1 MSSTRIKSLD
11 AKLVNQI
18 AAGEIIERPASI
30 LKELIENSLDAG
42 ARVIQIDAEN
52 GGIKRLKITDDGH
65 GIGKEDL
72 ALALSRHAT
81 SKIASMEDLNQ
92 IATLGFRGEA
102 LPSIASVTRLTLTSR
117 TADASEAWQVSS
129 EGNNQISEPRPVA
142 HPTGTTIETLDLFYN
157 TPVRRKF
164 LKAETTELKHITH
177 LVRRMALASQG
188 TAFRFTHNGKIVLNL
203 APAEMSDGKRVQD
216 ICGKNFTENSRFV
229 NEQGDGKFLTG
240 WIGLPSFSRSQ
251 ADMQYFYL
259 NGRLIRDK
267 TIMHAV
273 RLAYQD
279 VLFHG
284 RHPVYVLSLTM
295 DPAEV
300 DVNVH
305 PTKHE
310 VRFRESRSIHQF
322 IYRSLK
328 AYVQSSVAEQP
339 PLQMSD
345 QLRMEKPS
353 PYPTQQQSLGR
364 LDQTRVNT
372 HIDSRAES
380 EGLRSASLNFQQPN
394 PSTFN
399 DQKVQATDNQS
410 GATHQ
415 AIQYQRHYSESSA
428 YPQKPSFMQVSEQ
441 HDVSEAAEES
451 EHKTHDTETDTAPLG
466 YALAQLHGVYILAQ
480 NKKGMVLVDIHAA
493 HERITYEHFKQKMST
508 DQIQQQPL
516 LVPVSVVVTEAEV
529 TAWEKQTDLFDRLKL
544 QIERLS
550 DDSLVVRAVPDILQN
565 ADIAQLVRDVLADII
580 ALGSSQRIESTM
592 HEVLSSMACHGS
604 VRANRKL
611 SLDEMNALLRQMEVT
626 ERSGQCNHGRPTW
639 IELSMSQLDGWFQRG
654 Q

>member
-1 MSSTRIKSLD
+1 MSKPRIKALD
-11 AKLVNQI
+11 PKLINQI

-30 LKELIENSLDAG
+30 LKELIENALDAG
-42 ARVIQIDAEN
+42 AKMIQIDAEN
-52 GGIKRLKITDDGH
+52 GGIKRLKITDDGQ
-65 GIGKEDL
+65 GISKQDL

-81 SKIASMEDLNQ
+81 SKIASMEDLHQ

-117 TADASEAWQVSS
+117 TPDSDEAWQVSS
-129 EGNNQISEPRPVA
+129 EGNNQISEPKPVA
-142 HPTGTTIETLDLFYN
+142 HPIGTTIETLDLFYN

-164 LKAETTELKHITH
+164 LKTETTELKHITQ
-177 LVRRMALASQG
+177 LVRQMALASQK

-203 APAEMSDGKRVQD
+203 APADMSDGRRVQD
-216 ICGKNFTENSRFV
+216 ICGKNFTENSRFI
-229 NEQGDGKFLTG
+229 NEVVEGKSLAG
-240 WIGLPSFSRSQ
+240 WVGLPSFSRSQ

-267 TIMHAV
+267 TIMHAI

-295 DPAEV
+295 DPAAV

-310 VRFRESRSIHQF
+310 VRFRESREIHQF
-322 IYRSLK
+322 LYRTIK
-328 AYVQSSVAEQP
+328 PYVQATATEQP
-339 PLQMSD
+339 ALQMSE
-345 QLRMEKPS
+345 QMRMEKPT
-353 PYPTQQQSLGR
+353 PYPTQQQSFGR
-364 LDQTRVNT
+364 LNNPTPAENAASLDFQNSST
-372 HIDSRAES
+372 IDS
-380 EGLRSASLNFQQPN
+380 
-394 PSTFN
+394 STIAKDGMISGDRQNTAAAQFN
-399 DQKVQATDNQS
+399 HSN
-410 GATHQ
+410 H
-415 AIQYQRHYSESSA
+415 
-428 YPQKPSFMQVSEQ
+428 YPQKPAFAKLAESDAYKTYEVSDSEQ
-441 HDVSEAAEES
+441 DMP
-451 EHKTHDTETDTAPLG
+451 PLG
-466 YALAQLHGVYILAQ
+466 YALAQLHGVYIIAQ
-480 NKKGMVLVDIHAA
+480 NQQGLILVDIHAA
-493 HERITYEHFKQKMST
+493 HERITYEKFKQQLSAE
-508 DQIQQQPL
+508 QIQQQPL
-516 LVPVSVVVTEAEV
+516 LVPVTVVVTPAEV
-529 TAWEKQTDLFDRLKL
+529 DAWERQNDLFDQLKL

-550 DDSLVVRAVPDILQN
+550 DETLVVRAVPDILQS

-580 ALGSSQRIESTM
+580 TLGNSQRIEETI

-611 SLDEMNALLRQMEVT
+611 TIDEMNALLRQMEFT

-639 IELSMSQLDGWFQRG
+639 MEFELKQIDSWFQRG

>member
-1 MSSTRIKSLD
+1 MSNTRIKARD

-30 LKELIENSLDAG
+30 LKELIENALDAG
-42 ARVIQIDAEN
+42 AKLIQIDAEN

-65 GIGKEDL
+65 GIGKQDL

-81 SKIASMEDLNQ
+81 SKIASMEDLTQ

-117 TADASEAWQVSS
+117 TVDADEAWQVSS
-129 EGNNQISEPRPVA
+129 EGNNQISAPRPVA
-142 HPTGTTIETLDLFYN
+142 HPIGTTIETLDLFYN

-164 LKAETTELKHITH
+164 LKAETTELKHITQ
-177 LVRRMALASQG
+177 LVRRMALASQK
-188 TAFRFTHNGKIVLNL
+188 TAFRFTHNGKIILNL
-203 APAEMSDGKRVQD
+203 APAEMSDGRRVQD

-229 NEQGDGKFLTG
+229 NEQGEGKFLTG
-240 WIGLPSFSRSQ
+240 WVGLPSFSRSQ

-267 TIMHAV
+267 TVMHAV

-295 DPAEV
+295 DPADV

-310 VRFRESRSIHQF
+310 VRFRESRDIHQF
-322 IYRSLK
+322 IYRSIK
-328 AYVQSSVAEQP
+328 AYVQASASEQP
-339 PLQMSD
+339 SMQMSD
-345 QLRMEKPS
+345 QMRVERPS
-353 PYPTQQQSLGR
+353 PYPTQQQSFGR
-364 LDQTRVNT
+364 LDQ
-372 HIDSRAES
+372 SSQS
-380 EGLRSASLNFQQPN
+380 EKAASLQFQN
-394 PSTFN
+394 PDSTSIEKLHGQTSN
-399 DQKVQATDNQS
+399 YIGSQS
-410 GATHQ
+410 
-415 AIQYQRHYSESSA
+415 
-428 YPQKPSFMQVSEQ
+428 YPQKPSFMNVEDATNSDEGSTGEVKAGTANKNS
-441 HDVSEAAEES
+441 DIEAENES
-451 EHKTHDTETDTAPLG
+451 APLG
-466 YALAQLHGVYILAQ
+466 YALAQLHGIYILAQ
-480 NKKGMVLVDIHAA
+480 NQQGLVLVDIHAA
-493 HERITYEHFKQKMST
+493 HERITYERLKQQISS

-516 LVPVSVVVTEAEV
+516 LVPVTVVVTEAEV
-529 TAWEKQTDLFDRLKL
+529 IAWENQTDLFDSLKL

-550 DDSLVVRAVPDILQN
+550 DETLVVRAIPDILQD
-565 ADIAQLVRDVLADII
+565 ADVAQLVRDVLADIMT
-580 ALGSSQRIESTM
+580 LGSSQRIEATM

-604 VRANRKL
+604 VRANRRL
-611 SLDEMNALLRQMEVT
+611 TIEEMNALLRQMEIT
-626 ERSGQCNHGRPTW
+626 DRSGQCNHGRPTW
-639 IELSMSQLDGWFQRG
+639 IELSVSQLDSWFQRG

>member
-1 MSSTRIKSLD
+1 MNNPRIKSLD
-11 AKLVNQI
+11 PKLINQI
-18 AAGEIIERPASI
+18 AAGEIIERPSSI
-30 LKELIENSLDAG
+30 LKELIENALDAG
-42 ARVIQIDAEN
+42 AKLIQIEAEN
-52 GGIKRLKITDDGH
+52 GGIKRLKVTDDGQ
-65 GIGKEDL
+65 GIGKQDL

-117 TADASEAWQVSS
+117 TTDSSEAWQVSS
-129 EGNNQISEPRPVA
+129 EGNNEISEPKPVA
-142 HPTGTTIETLDLFYN
+142 HPVGTTIETLDLFYN

-164 LKAETTELKHITH
+164 LKTESTELKHVTQ
-177 LVRRMALASQG
+177 LVRQMALASQK

-203 APAEMSDGKRVQD
+203 TPAEISDGRRVQD
-216 ICGKNFTENSRFV
+216 ICGKNFTENSCFI
-229 NEQGDGKFLTG
+229 NEQVDGKSLVG
-240 WIGLPSFSRSQ
+240 WVGLPSFSRSQ

-295 DPAEV
+295 DPAAV

-310 VRFRESRSIHQF
+310 VRFRESREIHQF
-322 IYRSLK
+322 LYRTIK
-328 AYVQSSVAEQP
+328 PHVQASVAEQP
-339 PLQMSD
+339 SLQMSD

-353 PYPTQQQSLGR
+353 PYPTQQQSFGR
-364 LDQTRVNT
+364 LNT
-372 HIDSRAES
+372 PSTADKE
-380 EGLRSASLNFQQPN
+380 ASLSFQAGQEVVHSTDHPIDTVSSSIHAN
-394 PSTFN
+394 NEMNRVFSQTPSN
-399 DQKVQATDNQS
+399 NN
-410 GATHQ
+410 
-415 AIQYQRHYSESSA
+415 
-428 YPQKPSFMQVSEQ
+428 YPQKPAFMQVAEEGLNESGDGASDAGVNYGVANTSEQ
-441 HDVSEAAEES
+441 ES
-451 EHKTHDTETDTAPLG
+451 DMPPLG
-466 YALAQLHGVYILAQ
+466 YALAQLHGVYIVAQ
-480 NKKGMVLVDIHAA
+480 NAKGLIMVDIHAA
-493 HERITYEHFKQKMST
+493 HERITYEKFKQQLASE
-508 DQIQQQPL
+508 QIQQQPL
-516 LVPVSVVVTEAEV
+516 LVPVTVVVTEAEV
-529 TAWEKQTDLFDRLKL
+529 TAWEKQMDLFDQLKL

-550 DDSLVVRAVPDILQN
+550 SETLVIRAIPDILQH

-580 ALGSSQRIESTM
+580 TLGSSQRLEETM

-611 SLDEMNALLRQMEVT
+611 TIDEMNALLRQMEVT

-639 IELSMSQLDGWFQRG
+639 IEFGLNQVDSWFQRG

>member
-1 MSSTRIKSLD
+1 MSSARIKSLD

-81 SKIASMEDLNQ
+81 SKISSMEDLNQ

-117 TADASEAWQVSS
+117 TADAGEAWQVSS

-164 LKAETTELKHITH
+164 LKAETTELKHITN

-203 APAEMSDGKRVQD
+203 APAEMSDGRRVQD
-216 ICGKNFTENSRFV
+216 ICGKNFTENSRYV
-229 NEQGDGKFLTG
+229 NEQADGKFLSG

-284 RHPVYVLSLTM
+284 RHPVYVLSMTM

-310 VRFRESRSIHQF
+310 VRFRESRGIHQF
-322 IYRSLK
+322 IFRSLK
-328 AYVQSSVAEQP
+328 TYVQSSVAEQP

-345 QLRMEKPS
+345 QLRMEKPR

-364 LDQTRVNT
+364 LDQTKLGVNPKNRIT
-372 HIDSRAES
+372 DAEQ
-380 EGLRSASLNFQQPN
+380 RDASLQFQQPN
-394 PSTFN
+394 QVTLN
-399 DQKVQATDNQS
+399 DQQAPENKLES
-410 GATHQ
+410 V
-415 AIQYQRHYSESSA
+415 QYQRSRSEASSYA
-428 YPQKPSFMQVSEQ
+428 QKPAFMQVSDQNNVTDTHRETESKHNSQ
-441 HDVSEAAEES
+441 ESEAS
-451 EHKTHDTETDTAPLG
+451 TVPLG

-480 NKKGMVLVDIHAA
+480 NNKGMVLVDIHAA
-493 HERITYEHFKQKMST
+493 HERITYEHFKQKINT

-529 TAWEKQTDLFDRLKL
+529 TAWEKQTDLFDSLKL

-580 ALGSSQRIESTM
+580 TLGSSQRIESTM